1 MSYAF
6 KLKNKKITG
15 FYFLFFSFFI
25 LIFQNVLSNS
35 PDNPYP
41 PPALVNIQVC
51 IDPPY
56 PDVSNPRQPIFSWT
70 TSGNP
75 QVQYWLQVD
84 NNSDFSSPEIN
95 RNVVSG
101 DHSYQTPPNLLP
113 RRTTYWYKIAVK
125 DAYGWT
131 GWTGCNSFYLPG
143 VPPNPP
149 TNLRVTQPDYCVSPP
164 GATFYWTFTDDDQP
178 NDSQSAYQVQVY
190 TREGF
195 YYQRDGIYFG
205 YLSPRCPCDIN
216 STTQDCPTTF
226 PTSPS
231 DPNVCYDWYRLVFL
245 GSRSVRYDKTSGEVV
260 VYDSGKVSSPSNSH
274 AVNSGLSYNTTY
286 YWRVRVWD
294 QDDKVS
300 DWAEGPSFTTPK
312 HPYPTADFTWNPP
325 QPFVN
330 QIVQFT
336 DRSIAYGGATI
347 TSWSWTF
354 QDGIP
359 STSNQQNPQV
369 KFTSMGEK
377 TVTLSVTDSDGYGPC
392 TTTKTINVRKP
403 LPKWELM
410 KNLDSN
416 FFASLLVSLKKQI
429 LIFFENLIEFKN
441 KFLTFLK

>member
-1 MSYAF
+1 
-6 KLKNKKITG
+6 
-15 FYFLFFSFFI
+15 
-25 LIFQNVLSNS
+25 
-35 PDNPYP
+35 
-41 PPALVNIQVC
+41 
-51 IDPPY
+51 
-56 PDVSNPRQPIFSWT
+56 
-70 TSGNP
+70 
-75 QVQYWLQVD
+75 
-84 NNSDFSSPEIN
+84 
-95 RNVVSG
+95 
-101 DHSYQTPPNLLP
+101 
-113 RRTTYWYKIAVK
+113 
-125 DAYGWT
+125 
-131 GWTGCNSFYLPG
+131 
-143 VPPNPP
+143 
-149 TNLRVTQPDYCVSPP
+149 
-164 GATFYWTFTDDDQP
+164 
-178 NDSQSAYQVQVY
+178 
-190 TREGF
+190 
-195 YYQRDGIYFG
+195 
-205 YLSPRCPCDIN
+205 
-216 STTQDCPTTF
+216 
-226 PTSPS
+226 
-231 DPNVCYDWYRLVFL
+231 
-245 GSRSVRYDKTSGEVV
+245 VRYNKTIGEVV

-336 DRSIAYGGATI
+336 DKSIAYGGATI